1 VLREKAPTKTEKD
14 IAQEQESVMASYVEE
29 WQWKRI
35 VHKMYEYQDAHFI
48 CNNLLSLVMNK
59 ENGGLNAFMHE
70 KQAAKKAFNSK
81 ERKTKRL
88 TREEEEHLRNSKIDT
103 KLLWG
108 QEFVKAILDF

>member
-1 VLREKAPTKTEKD
+1 MLREKAPTKTEKD

-70 KQAAKKAFNSK
+70 KQAAKKALNAK
-81 ERKTKRL
+81 
-88 TREEEEHLRNSKIDT
+88 
-103 KLLWG
+103 
-108 QEFVKAILDF
+108 